1 MGYHTQQSLFKIVFL
16 SKSSKSFENTL
27 LTFSSFFSGTSGTSS
42 FLEVLLSSCSSS
54 SSSSSQPK
62 AVLNVAAA
70 ADEDA
75 AAPDLP
81 IVADA
86 PTEADVDPRLDCAPA
101 DPAFPTAVPP
111 ASASA
116 DALES
121 ALAFSPMA
129 LELVNAVDSPVCLTP
144 LKRASIVVWN
154 DPEDIPSP
162 MTEEPDSVPIDP
174 APAPN

>member
-42 FLEVLLSSCSSS
+42 FLEVLLSSSSSS

-81 IVADA
+81 IV
-86 PTEADVDPRLDCAPA
+86 DCAPA
-101 DPAFPTAVPP
+101 APAVA
-111 ASASA
+111 A
-116 DALES
+116 DAP
-121 ALAFSPMA
+121 FSDHA
-129 LELVNAVDSPVCLTP
+129 EA
-144 LKRASIVVWN
+144 
-154 DPEDIPSP
+154 
-162 MTEEPDSVPIDP
+162 
-174 APAPN
+174 

>member
-1 MGYHTQQSLFKIVFL
+1 MKRDLLALLLSCLSSSSSLL
-16 SKSSKSFENTL
+16 PKSFENTL

-86 PTEADVDPRLDCAPA
+86 PTEADVDPRLDCAP
-101 DPAFPTAVPP
+101 
-111 ASASA
+111 SASA

-154 DPEDIPSP
+154 DPEDILSP